1 MRLPTMNRAL
11 LLLGLYT
18 AAALGQSTEEQR
30 HAERR
35 ALMEKRFALEK
46 RIQATEP
53 KRRDGPLRY
62 KNISDDEAREVKS
75 VAHKILPRA
84 IVNIGPVVTGCPCE
98 EGPECT
104 DQVWIT
110 VDRGETST
118 GLLLSRTAGAWSIGP
133 IQRWWF
139 EKEDL
144 EKRRSS
150 FRSGYLDA
158 EDALIDRFPACSSV
172 AIEAMEQD
180 R

>member
-1 MRLPTMNRAL
+1 MNRAL
-11 LLLGLYT
+11 LLLALVVTGL
-18 AAALGQSTEEQR
+18 ALSESSEEQR

-35 ALMEKRFALEK
+35 ALMEKRFALED
-46 RIQATEP
+46 RIKATEP

-84 IVNIGPVVTGCPCE
+84 IVNIGPVVTSCPCE

-118 GLLLSRTAGAWSIGP
+118 GLLLSRTAGAWTIGP

-139 EKEDL
+139 EKEEL

-150 FRSGYLDA
+150 LPYSDYFDA
-158 EDALIDRFPACSSV
+158 RDALIDRFPACSAQ
-172 AIEAMEQD
+172 AIEAMEKD
-180 R
+180 RQ